1 MPQITVTINGH
12 GYAVQCGPGEEAR
25 TRALARVVD
34 AKVAQFAPQAL
45 RAGEARLL
53 ALAALVLADELAE
66 AKEALERLGERAA
79 ASADDPTLVQ
89 GLDRLARRIEAVAS
103 RLESSHI

>member
-1 MPQITVTINGH
+1 MPQISVTINGH
-12 GYAVQCGPGEEAR
+12 AYAVQCGEGEEAR
-25 TRALARVVD
+25 TRDLARVVE
-34 AKVAQFAPQAL
+34 AKVAAFAQQTM

-66 AKEALERLGERAA
+66 AHDALRRLSERAA
-79 ASADDPTLVQ
+79 ASADDPALAD
-89 GLDRLARRIEAVAS
+89 GIENLARRIEAVAS